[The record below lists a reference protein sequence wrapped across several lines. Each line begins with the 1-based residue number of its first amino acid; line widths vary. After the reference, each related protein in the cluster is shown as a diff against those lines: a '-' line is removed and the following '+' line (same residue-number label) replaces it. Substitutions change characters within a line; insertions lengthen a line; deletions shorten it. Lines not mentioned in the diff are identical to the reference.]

1 MYKRFSLEELST
13 IQNNFIPHLYKYIQ
27 QERCQGVNDFF
38 KFAFREG
45 NEVFYFER
53 GNVAFKVALEN
64 NTFSLTD
71 EVDKIQVQIP
81 ADHKWGLNDLV
92 KKFVI
97 KKQRQIW
104 QKSIEQILMEAFKS
118 GGFSHILG
126 KKYLVYDIET
136 SMIGDRLEDTEFY
149 IGYSMEELNDGSMH
163 YECILKENLNE
174 FVEKMLTF
182 DGYIVGFNQIW
193 FDNPVSVYN
202 AGGSQTDIDA
212 LNAKSID
219 LYVFIQQMT
228 KKRIG
233 LNKLSEALIGISKT
247 LESGADVETM
257 RNQRKQTGEED
268 ILNEIKKYCKN
279 DVRMTALLF
288 MYFLYFKKIYI
299 DEQEYLYDIPTFIE
313 YANLRE
319 KSLNQETL
327 QTQSLL

>member
-1 MYKRFSLEELST
+1 
-13 IQNNFIPHLYKYIQ
+13 
-27 QERCQGVNDFF
+27 
-38 KFAFREG
+38 
-45 NEVFYFER
+45 
-53 GNVAFKVALEN
+53 
-64 NTFSLTD
+64 
-71 EVDKIQVQIP
+71 
-81 ADHKWGLNDLV
+81 
-92 KKFVI
+92 
-97 KKQRQIW
+97 
-104 QKSIEQILMEAFKS
+104 
-118 GGFSHILG
+118 
-126 KKYLVYDIET
+126 
-136 SMIGDRLEDTEFY
+136 MIGDRLEDTEFY